1 MEIMF
6 QFEPGKA
13 PITLTEAAVARAKL
27 LMEKSSDQKVLG
39 LRVGVKT
46 TGCSGLSYF
55 VEYAT
60 EQKKFEDKV
69 EENGVTLFI
78 DTTAIMFIIGS
89 EMDYKE
95 DKMSSGFVFN
105 NPNEISRC
113 GCGESFSVKQ

>member
-1 MEIMF
+1 ML

-13 PITLTEAAVARAKL
+13 PITLTEAAVKRAKYL
-27 LMEKSSDQKVLG
+27 IEKNGDEKILG
-39 LRVGVKT
+39 LRVGIKS

-60 EQKKFEDKV
+60 EKKKFEDKV

-78 DTTAIMFIIGS
+78 DPTAVMFILGS
-89 EMDYKE
+89 EMDYE
-95 DKMSSGFVFN
+95 EGKMSSGFTFN

-113 GCGESFSVKQ
+113 GCGESFSVK